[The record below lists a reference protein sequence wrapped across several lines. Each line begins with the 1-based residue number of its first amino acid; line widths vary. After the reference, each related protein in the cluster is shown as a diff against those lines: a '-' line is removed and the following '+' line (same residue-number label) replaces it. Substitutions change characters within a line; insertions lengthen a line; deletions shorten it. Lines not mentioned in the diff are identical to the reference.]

1 MGSSTPVNYGLVI
14 QPPSRVAYC
23 QASRKRGMLR
33 VVTDTVDLAA
43 VMGRNAREL
52 RGDAN
57 LNDVAKVA
65 RACGLNWGTGRVSDL
80 EHGKVSPT
88 LPTLVAL
95 ALIFSELL
103 GRPVTLADLV
113 RADENI
119 AVTTR
124 ISVTGDELRGY
135 LSGDAVTA
143 AAQYRREVSAASQS
157 DDYRKN
163 WPTRLRSVPKGA
175 TMRMLGQIGEPEER
189 LAREL
194 GIDRTRLAAEMLA
207 RWKKSFS
214 AERDQRAGPEANAQ
228 KKGRVARALKADLKA
243 VLDGDD

>member
-1 MGSSTPVNYGLVI
+1 
-14 QPPSRVAYC
+14 
-23 QASRKRGMLR
+23 MLR
-33 VVTDTVDLAA
+33 VVTETVDLAA
-43 VMGRNAREL
+43 VIGRNAREL

-103 GRPVTLADLV
+103 GRPVSLGDLV

-124 ISVTGDELRGY
+124 ISVTSDELRGY

-143 AAQYRREVSAASQS
+143 ADQYRREVSAGLQSVVS

-163 WPTRLRSVPKGA
+163 WPPRLRSVSKGA

-207 RWKKSFS
+207 LWKKSFS
-214 AERDQRAGPEANAQ
+214 DERDERAGPEANAQ

>member
-1 MGSSTPVNYGLVI
+1 
-14 QPPSRVAYC
+14 
-23 QASRKRGMLR
+23 MLR
-33 VVTDTVDLAA
+33 VVTDTVDLAV

-52 RGDAN
+52 RGDAT
-57 LNDVAKVA
+57 LDDVAKVA

-88 LPTLVAL
+88 LPTLIVL

-103 GRPVTLADLV
+103 GRPVTLSDLV
-113 RADENI
+113 RGDENI
-119 AVTTR
+119 AVAPR
-124 ISVTGDELRGY
+124 ISLTSDELRGY

-143 AAQYRREVSAASQS
+143 ADQYRREASAALQS
-157 DDYRKN
+157 VTSGDYRKH
-163 WPTRLRSVPKGA
+163 WPARLKSVSTPA

-194 GIDRTRLAAEMLA
+194 GIDHTRLAAEMLA
-207 RWKKSFS
+207 LWGKSFS
-214 AERDQRAGPEANAQ
+214 ARRDWLAGAEANAQ

>member
-1 MGSSTPVNYGLVI
+1 
-14 QPPSRVAYC
+14 
-23 QASRKRGMLR
+23 MLR
-33 VVTDTVDLAA
+33 VVTETVDLAA

-57 LNDVAKVA
+57 LNDVAKAA

-103 GRPVTLADLV
+103 DRPVSLGDLV
-113 RADENI
+113 RGDDNI
-119 AVTTR
+119 AVTPR
-124 ISVTGDELRGY
+124 ISVSTKELRGY

-143 AAQYRREVSAASQS
+143 AARYRREAGAALQS
-157 DDYRKN
+157 VVTDDYRDN
-163 WPTRLRSVPKGA
+163 WPARLQSVSKGA

-194 GIDRTRLAAEMLA
+194 GLDHSRLAAEMLA
-207 RWKKSFS
+207 QWGKSFS
-214 AERDQRAGPEANAQ
+214 AKRDELAGPEANAQ
-228 KKGRVARALKADLKA
+228 KKGRIARALKADLKA
-243 VLDGDD
+243 VLDGDDQ